1 LPFVR
6 VSLDVVFQLIKAEL
20 KQWLIG
26 QCSLWGYDKRW
37 PENIAKKDDQKTLQR
52 KMIRKHGCF
61 VSTALRR
68 VGRWRRRRSLDSIST
83 NIQNT
88 TRVPLVFL
96 VTWQTTF
103 ALFIFKPIFT
113 EIHRAREAKVSYVN
127 FNADLSNR
135 ITWDGTHDCSNHL
148 KKTSAIQEETD
159 SAAKPTWRLC
169 SSLIKLQIL
178 PQLITWRTNCHAIK
192 SDKNVNWN
200 SAMCFE
206 VLPMDVN
213 CYLSSNIIR

>member
-83 NIQNT
+83 NIHSRIQLAS
-88 TRVPLVFL
+88 PLFFWLRDRLRLRFSFL
-96 VTWQTTF
+96 NRYSQK
-103 ALFIFKPIFT
+103 FIELEKQKCLMLILMLILATESRGMELTIAPI
-113 EIHRAREAKVSYVN
+113 I
-127 FNADLSNR
+127 
-135 ITWDGTHDCSNHL
+135 
-148 KKTSAIQEETD
+148 
-159 SAAKPTWRLC
+159 
-169 SSLIKLQIL
+169 
-178 PQLITWRTNCHAIK
+178 
-192 SDKNVNWN
+192 
-200 SAMCFE
+200 
-206 VLPMDVN
+206 
-213 CYLSSNIIR
+213 